1 MPLNVI
7 VMGSKQALTD
17 DQGALYLC
25 TTLDAQQF
33 WSRESIRCGMIAQVT
48 PRKKGT
54 KYTDREGKEQEVKKD
69 GLNFDFVVGNADD
82 VAKLATAKAALAQL
96 ASI

>member
-7 VMGSKQALTD
+7 VMGSKHALSD

-25 TTLDAQQF
+25 TTLDSQQF

-48 PRKKGT
+48 PRVKGT
-54 KYTDREGKEQEVKKD
+54 KYLDREGKEQEVKKD
-69 GLNFDFVVGNADD
+69 GLNFDFVVGTAADI
-82 VAKLATAKAALAQL
+82 ANLTTAKAALVQL